1 MLCGQAS
8 GGGEAR
14 EDDLPVDV
22 SCSLSSGTA
31 AGDDGRTGGGGE
43 RGWGVWVCLF
53 LGVNLEWRREWLK
66 WTMAE
71 FRD

>member
-43 RGWGVWVCLF
+43 RGLGGV
-53 LGVNLEWRREWLK
+53 GVSFFRSESR
-66 WTMAE
+66 MAE
-71 FRD
+71 RVVEVDHGRI